1 MKNTDIHVVNAFTN
15 GNFEVL
21 DTYSLGHYA
30 PDDDSSLGGTY
41 DLKEVKKENDLGE
54 FIEISY
60 KRSLNTNDKYDFELK
75 TVKRFLLKKF
85 FP

>member
-1 MKNTDIHVVNAFTN
+1 MKYLICIALIAFSVSACKK
-15 GNFEVL
+15 E
-21 DTYSLGHYA
+21 
-30 PDDDSSLGGTY
+30 
-41 DLKEVKKENDLGE
+41 KEVKKENDLGE